1 MFMECSM
8 IARVFRY
15 GRKPGADSG
24 AHDET
29 AKEAHRVLS
38 AKAGFVARLLA
49 TGVDNPGDYVD
60 VVIWASPEQARASSS
75 AAARDEA
82 VRTWLEHI
90 DEPSVKAWSVKTIA
104 AVSRA
109 PAALA
114 DPAVGAWLLV
124 RWRIRAGVD
133 VVEHMRNEVAIQH
146 ESFGL
151 LPGYL
156 GAYSMHEMDGRECMS
171 LSAWANVESAKAGVE
186 RVLRQEDE
194 LLTKHMADCEPEA
207 SIEYFAPLLLA

>member
-1 MFMECSM
+1 L

-15 GRKPGADSG
+15 GIEPGTDAG

-29 AKEAHRVLS
+29 AGEAHRVLS
-38 AKAGFVARLLA
+38 AQAGLVARLLA
-49 TGVDNPGDYVD
+49 GNVDKPGDYID
-60 VVIWASPEQARASSS
+60 VVIWTSPEQARASSG

-82 VRTWLEHI
+82 VRTWLKHV
-90 DEPSVKAWSVKTIA
+90 DEPSVTAWSVKTVA

-114 DPAVGAWLLV
+114 DPAVAAWLLV
-124 RWRIRAGVD
+124 RWRMRAGVD

-146 ESFGL
+146 EIFGL

-156 GAYSMHEMDGRECMS
+156 GAYSMHEMDGRDCMS
-171 LSAWANVESAKAGVE
+171 LSAWANVESAKAGVG
-186 RVLRQEDE
+186 RVLRQENE
-194 LLTKHMADCEPEA
+194 ILTKHVADCEPEA
-207 SIEYFAPLLLA
+207 AIEYFTPLLLA